1 MLVGSRV
8 HVSCEPTCARR
19 RWRRL
24 VLAIGETRLEAIIPS
39 QKRKPPSGI
48 LTSFLPAMIKRLSD
62 EVQAKLRSG
71 LAISSLGQCVEE
83 LALNSID
90 AEAKCVAVRVNMET
104 FQVQVVDNGLGMG
117 SDDVD
122 KVGSRYFTSKC
133 HSIQDLEN
141 PRFYGFRGEALASIA
156 DMASAVEISSKK
168 NRTMKTFVKLFQS
181 GKALEA
187 CEADLTRPSAGTTV
201 TVYNLF
207 YQLPVRRKCMDP
219 RLEFEKVRQRIEALS
234 LMHPS
239 ISFSLRNDVSGSM
252 ILQLPKTKDI
262 CSRFCQIYG
271 LGRSQ
276 KLREIKFKY
285 KEFELIGYISSEA
298 HYNKNMQFL
307 FVNKRLVL
315 RTKLHKLIDFL
326 LRKESSICK
335 PKNGSAS
342 RQMNSSPRHRSN
354 PELYGIYVINVQCP
368 FCEYDVCM
376 EPAKTLIEFQN
387 WDTLLVCIQEGVKLF
402 LKQEKLFVE
411 LSGEDIKEFSEDND
425 FSLFGTTLQK
435 HISSY
440 EKCDQV
446 SFQEACNN
454 ILDCHE
460 MFNLQSKAV
469 KRKATMEDG
478 NTQNSRDSEAIRR
491 KTNDSF
497 LPTYELDG
505 PGNSKSIESPLQK
518 KDSSCSESRIL
529 EQEKTE
535 ASESEVNE
543 KHKKTCLELNSPEN
557 PCGTSSEMI
566 ASSFQ
571 APHHFENSEE
581 DLEIQK
587 VSMTVNGMA
596 ANILKNNIIQCQL
609 ERCKDAAERGCQP
622 LPFETILVSACGT
635 QRGEEAKRKK
645 EPNNYESRNIFSY
658 GQVKLCSTGFVTH
671 VVQKEQTKSSETERS
686 FKNSVQPGPV
696 SAKETFGNRT
706 HHSTET
712 PNIKDLT
719 STLSKESA
727 QLPRKVFCRTDIS
740 CGLESKSI
748 GIYKNFTV
756 FQEDGE
762 KAHTDCLLPDTFS
775 SSAWY
780 SHVSSG
786 SKKTGEL
793 IGSSKP
799 IAWKKKLRLNS
810 QVGSLEK
817 FKRQYGNIKNPLTT
831 TVEENNNFEITTNL
845 SPQVELDIPLK
856 DKSYLDNSG
865 ICEISIKH
873 DSNGSCQPV
882 NHILYSEK
890 FPFSKEEDCLEQEP
904 SCLKEG
910 PVTLQKLSY
919 FNRKALNVE
928 KSPESLASK
937 LSRMKGSERETQTI
951 EIMNHF
957 NEFPQ
962 SDSSSKDR
970 LTLDSYKLFKNEHK
984 NPESGIIPMSGSMTQ
999 DNSFNK
1005 DREAYSDNKAAGNCG
1020 IPDTPLV
1027 LPSNNSHKVTS
1038 KDSDDLLSS
1047 VPQTGN
1053 TNSSNR
1059 MLMSRVEDST
1069 ADQNETCSQS
1079 EESKAR
1085 TCFENEHSN
1094 TSSLDWQQHFDVTL
1108 GRMVYIN
1115 KITGLSTFIAPTK
1128 DIRAA
1133 CKKDL
1138 TTVAVNVILENG
1150 SQYRCHPFR
1159 SDLILPFLPRAQE
1172 ERTVMRQNNRDTV
1185 DDALGSKPLQSLFSE
1200 WDDPVFARYPEV
1212 AVDVSSGQAESLAVK
1227 IHNILYPYRF
1237 TKEMIHSM
1245 QVLQQVD
1252 NKFIACLMSTK
1263 TEEHGEAG
1271 GNLLVLV
1278 DQHAAHERVRLE
1290 QLITDSYEK
1299 QQLQGSGRKKLLS
1312 STISPPLE
1320 ISVTEEQRRLLRCYH
1335 KNLEDLGLEFVFP
1348 DTSDCLIFVGKVPLC
1363 FVEREANE
1371 LRRGRSTVTKSIV
1384 KEFIR
1389 EQVELLQTTGSIQG
1403 TLPLTVQKVL
1413 ASQACHGAIK
1423 FNDGL
1428 SLEESHRLIEALSGC
1443 QLPFQCA
1450 HGRPSML
1457 PLADIDHLEQEE
1469 EIKPN
1474 IAKLRKMAQAWRLF
1488 GKAEGCDTRQ
1498 SLQAPIHLCEPT

>member
-1 MLVGSRV
+1 MAEGDTLISVDYEIFGKVQGVFFRKY
-8 HVSCEPTCARR
+8 TQ
-19 RWRRL
+19 
-24 VLAIGETRLEAIIPS
+24 AIISS
-39 QKRKPPSGI
+39 QKRKPPSGV
-48 LTSFLPAMIKRLSD
+48 LTSFLLAMIKCLSD

-83 LALNSID
+83 LTLNSID

-104 FQVQVVDNGLGMG
+104 FQVQVIDNGFGMG

-122 KVGSRYFTSKC
+122 KVGNRYFTSKC
-133 HSIQDLEN
+133 NSVQDLEN

-156 DMASAVEISSKK
+156 DIASAVEISSKK
-168 NRTMKTFVKLFQS
+168 NRMMKTFVKLFQN

-207 YQLPVRRKCMDP
+207 YQLPVRRKCMEP

-252 ILQLPKTKDI
+252 VLQLPKTKDI

-276 KLREIKFKY
+276 KLKEIKFKY
-285 KEFELIGYISSEA
+285 KEFELSGYISSEA

-307 FVNKRLVL
+307 FVNKRLIL

-326 LRKESSICK
+326 LRKESIICK

-342 RQMNSSPRHRSN
+342 RQMNSSSRHRSN
-354 PELYGIYVINVQCP
+354 PELHGIYVINVQCQ

-387 WDTLLVCIQEGVKLF
+387 WDTLLVCIQEGVKMF

-425 FSLFGTTLQK
+425 FSLFAATLQK
-435 HISSY
+435 HMSSD
-440 EKCDQV
+440 EKCDQI

-454 ILDCHE
+454 ILDSYE
-460 MFNLQSKAV
+460 MVNMQSKAV
-469 KRKATMEDG
+469 KRKVTMEEIK
-478 NTQNSRDSEAIRR
+478 THNSRGSEVIRK
-491 KTNDSF
+491 KTNDLF
-497 LPTYELDG
+497 LPSCEPDG
-505 PGNSKSIESPLQK
+505 PGNSKIMGLSLQK
-518 KDSSCSESRIL
+518 KDNCCSESRL
-529 EQEKTE
+529 VEQETVE
-535 ASESEVNE
+535 ASESEKNE

-557 PCGTSSEMI
+557 PCRTSSVLF
-566 ASSFQ
+566 ASPFQ
-571 APHHFENSEE
+571 APHHFENSGK

-587 VSMTVNGMA
+587 VSTATVDGMA
-596 ANILKNNIIQCQL
+596 ANILKNNVIQSQP
-609 ERCKDAAERGCQP
+609 ERLKDATEVGCQP
-622 LPFETILVSACGT
+622 LPFETILLRANGT
-635 QRGEEAKRKK
+635 QRGEEEKRKK
-645 EPNNYESRNIFSY
+645 EPSNCGSKNIFSY
-658 GQVKLCSTGFVTH
+658 GQVKLCSTGFITH
-671 VVQKEQTKSSETERS
+671 VVQNEQTKSTGTEHS
-686 FKNSVQPGPV
+686 FKNCIQPGTV

-706 HHSTET
+706 YHSVEI
-712 PNIKDLT
+712 PNIQDLT

-727 QLPRKVFCRTDIS
+727 QLPNKVFCRTNINYR
-740 CGLESKSI
+740 LENKHV
-748 GIYKNFTV
+748 GTYKNLAI
-756 FQEDGE
+756 FQESSE
-762 KAHTDCLLPDTFS
+762 KSHTNCLLPDTS
-775 SSAWY
+775 SSFPWY
-780 SHVSSG
+780 RHVLNG
-786 SKKTGEL
+786 SKKTGKL

-799 IAWKKKLRLNS
+799 IAQKKLSLDS
-810 QVGSLEK
+810 QLGSLEK
-817 FKRQYGNIKNPLTT
+817 FKRQYGKVKNPLNT
-831 TVEENNNFEITTNL
+831 EAEGNNFEITTDF
-845 SPQVELDIPLK
+845 SPQVEPDIPLEGK
-856 DKSYLDNSG
+856 NHLDNSNVCK
-865 ICEISIKH
+865 ITVKH
-873 DSNGSCQPV
+873 NDSNGSCQPV
-882 NHILYSEK
+882 SHILYSEK
-890 FPFSKEEDCLEQEP
+890 FPFSKEEDCLEQEMP
-904 SCLKEG
+904 CLTG
-910 PVTLQKLSY
+910 SPITLTELSH
-919 FNRKALNVE
+919 FDRDSLNVE

-937 LSRMKGSERETQTI
+937 LSRMKGSERETETM
-951 EIMNHF
+951 ESMSHF
-957 NEFPQ
+957 NELPQ
-962 SDSSSKDR
+962 SDSSRKDR
-970 LTLDSYKLFKNEHK
+970 LTLDSCKLFKNEHK
-984 NPESGIIPMSGSMTQ
+984 KTESSIIPMSDSVAQ

-1005 DREAYSDNKAAGNCG
+1005 DGETCSGNNTTG
-1020 IPDTPLV
+1020 SYVIPETPLV
-1027 LPSNNSHKVTS
+1027 LPSNNSPKVIS
-1038 KDSDDLLSS
+1038 KDSDDLISS
-1047 VPQTGN
+1047 ESQIGN
-1053 TNSSNR
+1053 IDSPSR
-1059 MLMSRVEDST
+1059 MLMNHVDDST
-1069 ADQNETCSQS
+1069 ADQNETCVQS

-1085 TCFENEHSN
+1085 ACSENEESN
-1094 TSSLDWQQHFDVTL
+1094 TCSVDWQQHFDVAL
-1108 GRMVYIN
+1108 GRMVFIN
-1115 KITGLSTFIAPTK
+1115 KITGLSTFIVPTE
-1128 DIRAA
+1128 DTRAA
-1133 CKKDL
+1133 CTKDL

-1150 SQYRCHPFR
+1150 SQYKCHPFR
-1159 SDLILPFLPRAQE
+1159 SDLVLPFLPRARE
-1172 ERTVMRQNNRDTV
+1172 ESTVRRQNNRDTMG
-1185 DDALGSKPLQSLFSE
+1185 DAVGSESLQSLFSE
-1200 WDDPVFARYPEV
+1200 WDNPVFARYPEV

-1263 TEEHGEAG
+1263 TEENGEAG

-1299 QQLQGSGRKKLLS
+1299 QQPQGSGRKKLLS

-1320 ISVTEEQRRLLRCYH
+1320 ITVTEEQRRLLWCYH
-1335 KNLEDLGLEFVFP
+1335 KNLEDLGLEFIFP
-1348 DTSDCLIFVGKVPLC
+1348 DTSDSLVLVGKVPLC

-1384 KEFIR
+1384 EEFIR

-1423 FNDGL
+1423 FNDDL
-1428 SLEESHRLIEALSGC
+1428 SLAESHRLIEALSSC

-1457 PLADIDHLEQEE
+1457 PLADIDHLEQEKQ
-1469 EIKPN
+1469 IKPN
-1474 IAKLRKMAQAWRLF
+1474 LAKLRKMAQAWSLF

-1498 SLQAPIHLCEPT
+1498 SLQVPVPPCEPT